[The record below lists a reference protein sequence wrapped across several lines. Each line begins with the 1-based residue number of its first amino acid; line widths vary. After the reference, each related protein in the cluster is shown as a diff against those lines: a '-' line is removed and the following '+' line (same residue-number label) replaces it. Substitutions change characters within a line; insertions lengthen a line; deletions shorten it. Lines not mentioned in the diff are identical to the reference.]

1 MAEQMKSADLS
12 DEDLM
17 SRFQGGEES
26 AFAALYDRYQNRLY
40 GYCVK
45 MLKDRTLAED
55 IFQEVFIRVARKN
68 QQFTGG
74 NFGGWLFA
82 IARNQCLNA
91 IRDRHEHSSLDDIS
105 RTLVAPEKEL
115 YNETS
120 EILRGAVDSLPEEYR
135 EALVLRVYSGFSYK
149 EIAEITG
156 LKLAT
161 VKVRIHRAKLK
172 LHEVLEPYFAD
183 QFGGG

>member
-1 MAEQMKSADLS
+1 MAEQKKSADLS

-17 SRFQGGEES
+17 SRFQGGEER

-45 MLKDRTLAED
+45 MLKDRALAED

-68 QQFTGG
+68 KQFTGG

-91 IRDRHEHSSLDDIS
+91 IRDRHEHTSLEDVD
-105 RTLVAPEKEL
+105 RTLVAPETDL
-115 YNETS
+115 YNETG
-120 EILRGAVDSLPEEYR
+120 EILRTAVEELAEEYR
-135 EALVLRVYSGFSYK
+135 EVLILRVYSGFSYK
-149 EIAEITG
+149 EIADITG

-183 QFGGG
+183 QYRS